1 MSRSKL
7 LSGAALLALAGASS
21 MGAILAQ
28 PVAQALQAERAARAS
43 QPTPLKNAPAPV
55 DQQRR
60 TNAVRRLVGGYSATR
75 GDGRRAGPGWSNKH
89 AQRVAKKARN
99 VKRARSGSR

>member
-7 LSGAALLALAGASS
+7 LAAATMAAALASGMGGLLATTSTVQS
-21 MGAILAQ
+21 
-28 PVAQALQAERAARAS
+28 VRAS
-43 QPTPLKNAPAPV
+43 QPAPTKNAPAPV

-60 TNAVRRLVGGYSATR
+60 TNSVRRLAGGYSATR
-75 GDGRRAGPGWSNKH
+75 GDGRRAGLGWSNKH

-99 VKRARSGSR
+99 VKRSRKGPR

>member
-7 LSGAALLALAGASS
+7 LTGSLSMALLVASS
-21 MGAILAQ
+21 VAGLGA
-28 PVAQALQAERAARAS
+28 VAQASSTRSVSPSSPAPA
-43 QPTPLKNAPAPV
+43 KNAPAPV

-60 TNAVRRLVGGYSATR
+60 TNAVRRMVGGYSATR

-99 VKRARSGSR
+99 VKRSRRGAR

>member
-7 LSGAALLALAGASS
+7 LTGSLSMALLVASS
-21 MGAILAQ
+21 VAGLGA
-28 PVAQALQAERAARAS
+28 VAQASSTRSVSPSSPAPA
-43 QPTPLKNAPAPV
+43 KNAPAPV

-60 TNAVRRLVGGYSATR
+60 TNAVRRMVGGYSATR